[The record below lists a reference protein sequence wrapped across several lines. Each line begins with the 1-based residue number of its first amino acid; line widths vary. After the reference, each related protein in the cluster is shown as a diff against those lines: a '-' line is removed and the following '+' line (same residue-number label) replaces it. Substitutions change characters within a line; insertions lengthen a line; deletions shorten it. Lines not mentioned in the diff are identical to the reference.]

1 MHFTDLSQ
9 GALRRFDLPHSS
21 EVISDMDMEQLIDS
35 FGEGATLFGIAL
47 AVGILF
53 GAAAQHSRFCLRSAT
68 IEFSERSWGVSIATW
83 FLAFSAAVT
92 SVQFLIAVEYIDIS
106 EARQIAATGSLSGAI
121 IGGLLFGSGMIL
133 ARGCASRLL
142 VLSATGN
149 LRAIVTGLVLTL
161 TAQASLRGVLAPA
174 REALSALWTIPGGP
188 SRDLLSYVKIS
199 PQVVLFFASLSL
211 FISIWFAWNRG
222 CKMSRIIAALLVGVA
237 VGLGWLGTYFV
248 AQASFEVVAISS
260 ITFTGPSADT
270 LMGLINERR
279 LPLGFGSGL
288 VPGVFL
294 GAFAMAFFAKEA
306 RIQRF
311 EPEMPMERYLVGGIL
326 MGFGSMLAGGCAVGA
341 GMSGGSIFA
350 LTAWLAL
357 LSMWVGAIIMQLT
370 ISLDLRRRI
379 ASRLV

>member
-1 MHFTDLSQ
+1 LNQ
-9 GALRRFDLPHSS
+9 GLHSIRIIRFSS
-21 EVISDMDMEQLIDS
+21 EEIGSMQMELLIDIY
-35 FGEGATLFGIAL
+35 GEGAVLFAIAVI
-47 AVGILF
+47 VGIIF

-68 IEFSERSWGVSIATW
+68 VEFSKRVWGPSIAIW
-83 FLAFSAAVT
+83 FVAFSAAVT
-92 SVQFLIAVEYIDIS
+92 SVQFLVAQGYLDVS
-106 EARQIAATGSLSGAI
+106 QARQIAATGSLSGAI
-121 IGGLLFGSGMIL
+121 LGGLLFGIGMIL

-161 TAQASLRGVLAPA
+161 TAQASLRGVFAPA
-174 REALSALWTIPGGP
+174 RETLSSFWTISGGS
-188 SRDLLSYVKIS
+188 SRDLLTYVQI
-199 PQVVLFFASLSL
+199 PTYAVFYTASLTL
-211 FISIWFAWNRG
+211 VISIWFAWNRQN
-222 CKMSRIIAALLVGVA
+222 KVSRIVAAILVGFSI
-237 VGLGWLGTYFV
+237 GLGWLATYLV
-248 AQASFEVVAISS
+248 SQASFEVVPISS

-270 LMGLINERR
+270 LMGLVNERQ

-294 GAFAMAFFAKEA
+294 GAFVIAVLSKEA

-311 EPEMPMERYLVGGIL
+311 EPDMPMERYLLGGVL

-357 LSMWVGAIIMQLT
+357 LSMWIGACVTQTVIAY
-370 ISLDLRRRI
+370 DLSRRN
-379 ASRLV
+379 STRLV